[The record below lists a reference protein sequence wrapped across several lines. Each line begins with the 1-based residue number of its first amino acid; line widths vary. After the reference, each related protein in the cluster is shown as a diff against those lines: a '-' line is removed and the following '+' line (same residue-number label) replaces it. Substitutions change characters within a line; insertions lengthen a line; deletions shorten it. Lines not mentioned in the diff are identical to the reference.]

1 MKRYIP
7 LLSCSLAGLLSGIV
21 CPVYSAVA
29 QPALGLPGQ
38 LLLAQSSPQCAALGS
53 SIDAIIAQPGLR
65 SAHWGILAQSFPAAR
80 PLYSKNADQLFLP
93 ASNAKLLTTA
103 AALTVLPARL
113 PQQTPLFATG
123 QAPALKTLRIYGQG
137 DPSLTDRHLD
147 QLASSLK
154 AKGIQSIDTLIGD
167 DSFFQGRR
175 LEPSWSWED
184 LQGGDGLPVN
194 SLILNGNII
203 KAKLTPQAV
212 GQPLQISWLT
222 STLPTS
228 FNAVQN
234 LTRTTS
240 SPVANLVEIDREEGQ
255 FLIQGQLQSGAGSQ
269 TIEVP
274 VPNPGFA
281 FLEAFRGALK
291 RQQIQVNRLNVS
303 GIATP
308 ISGETLVATLPFP
321 TLSTVMAET
330 NQQSNNLYAETLLR
344 LMGTTA
350 PPKAAST
357 PERGIDVA
365 KQALT
370 RLGVDPSSYR
380 VVDGSGL
387 SRKNLVSPKALVG
400 TLAAMAQSPNRVPFM
415 ASLAVAGQKGTL
427 TQRFLGTPLAGHFY
441 GKTGTLDGVSALS
454 GFVQIP
460 AQPAFI
466 VSIIVDH
473 STQSSSALRSAIDQ
487 IVLTLTRSAGCF

>member
-1 MKRYIP
+1 MQRYIL
-7 LLSCSLAGLLSGIV
+7 LLSCGLV
-21 CPVYSAVA
+21 
-29 QPALGLPGQ
+29 GLPAWNVPAMAQLTNSQPGR
-38 LLLAQSSPQCAALGS
+38 LLLAQSSQCAALGS
-53 SIDAIIAQPGLR
+53 SIDSIIAQPGLR
-65 SAHWGILAQSFPAAR
+65 SAHWGILAQSSSTAR

-103 AALTVLPARL
+103 AALTVLPSRL
-113 PQQTPLFATG
+113 PQQTPLFVTG

-137 DPSLTDRHLD
+137 DPSLNDRHLD
-147 QLASSLK
+147 QLASALK
-154 AKGIQSIDTLIGD
+154 ARGIQSVDILIAD

-212 GQPLQISWLT
+212 GQPLQLSWLT

-234 LTRTTS
+234 LTRTTNS
-240 SPVANLVEIDREEGQ
+240 AVANLVEIDREEGQ

-274 VPNPGFA
+274 VPNPSLA
-281 FLEAFRGALK
+281 FLEAFRGTLK
-291 RQQIQVNRLNVS
+291 RQQIQVNRLSVS
-303 GIATP
+303 GTAAP
-308 ISGETLVATLPFP
+308 IPGETLVTALPFP
-321 TLSTVMAET
+321 SLGTLMAEA

-350 PPKAAST
+350 TSQAAST
-357 PERGIDVA
+357 PERGIGVA
-365 KQALT
+365 KLALT

-387 SRKNLVSPKALVG
+387 SRKNLVSPRALVE
-400 TLAAMAQSPNRVPFM
+400 TLTAMAQSPNRGAFM

-427 TQRFLGTPLAGHFY
+427 TQRFLGTPLSGHLY

-454 GFVQIP
+454 GIVEIP
-460 AQPAFI
+460 NQPAFTF
-466 VSIIVDH
+466 SIIVDH
-473 STQSSSALRSAIDQ
+473 SIQTSSALRNAIDQ
-487 IVLTLTRSAGCF
+487 VVLILTRSASCP